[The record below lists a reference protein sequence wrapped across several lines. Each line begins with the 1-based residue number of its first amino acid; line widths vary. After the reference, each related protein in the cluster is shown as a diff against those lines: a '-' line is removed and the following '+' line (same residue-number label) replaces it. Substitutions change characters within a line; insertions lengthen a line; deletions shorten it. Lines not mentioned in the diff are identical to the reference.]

1 MSDLF
6 NRRVIMVNGRQYA
19 VDDREHGLAQRIH
32 TQGRGSSTYQRWQR
46 SARNG
51 GKPKNTRSISAR

>member
-1 MSDLF
+1 
-6 NRRVIMVNGRQYA
+6 MVNGRQYA

>member
-6 NRRVIMVNGRQYA
+6 NRRIVMVNGRQYA

-32 TQGRGSSTYQRWQR
+32 CAGRGSSTYQRWQR
-46 SARNG
+46 SARTG
-51 GKPKNTRSISAR
+51 GKVVKTRSISAR